1 MKLKECLSEASR
13 ECRCRLC
20 DSTLCTSKFSCES
33 GKEVV
38 LCLLWCQD
46 RYWRKYAECI
56 CGQED
61 NLFRCRCRRYR
72 ANNVLDVVDRVGNTC
87 VLCYALVS
95 EVDLALSIKCY
106 VLKKSVSLDRIV
118 DVRLRLF
125 VKVDNLSVA
134 STLEVE
140 YSVVIPAML
149 VITDQETLRICGK
162 CCLTVPERP
171 KKIAVFSPLRSVFA
185 EQCMEAMPFSGR

>member
-1 MKLKECLSEASR
+1 MKLKECLSEACG
-13 ECRCRLC
+13 ECRSRLC

-38 LCLLWCQD
+38 LCLLRCQD

-95 EVDLALSIKCY
+95 EVDLASAS
-106 VLKKSVSLDRIV
+106 SVTFSRRAFL
-118 DVRLRLF
+118 L
-125 VKVDNLSVA
+125 
-134 STLEVE
+134 
-140 YSVVIPAML
+140 
-149 VITDQETLRICGK
+149 
-162 CCLTVPERP
+162 
-171 KKIAVFSPLRSVFA
+171 IAL
-185 EQCMEAMPFSGR
+185 

>member
-1 MKLKECLSEASR
+1 M
-13 ECRCRLC
+13 
-20 DSTLCTSKFSCES
+20 
-33 GKEVV
+33 
-38 LCLLWCQD
+38 
-46 RYWRKYAECI
+46 
-56 CGQED
+56 
-61 NLFRCRCRRYR
+61 
-72 ANNVLDVVDRVGNTC
+72 VDRVGNTC

-149 VITDQETLRICGK
+149 VITDQKTLRICGK
-162 CCLTVPERP
+162 WCLCLLYTSRCV
-171 KKIAVFSPLRSVFA
+171 
-185 EQCMEAMPFSGR
+185 